1 MDRLITEEAYSA
13 FAERGYV
20 RLPGFLPPE
29 SAEPAMQR
37 IQRVL
42 ARAAPS
48 DSVTAVRKRLKP
60 HARLPE
66 FSALLTLEVCQCA
79 SELAGGQTLSE
90 IVDRPQILFSPPDAS
105 IWTVPHKIWHLD
117 IPRLGA
123 VGLVGVQMFTFLD
136 KVEAGGGGTVV
147 VAGSHRLLNDEGRIR
162 SKDVKRRLSKEA
174 YFQDLFNGALPD
186 RERFVDEIGHV
197 EDVPLQVVEF
207 TGEPGDVYFSDLRV
221 LHSLASNVRNAP
233 RLMLT
238 QRFFAT
244 EEIGALYAGET

>member
-1 MDRLITEEAYSA
+1 MERLITEETYSA

-29 SAEPAMQR
+29 SAEPAIER
-37 IQRVL
+37 VQRVL

-60 HARLPE
+60 LAKLPE
-66 FSALLTLEVCQCA
+66 FSALLTSELRQCA
-79 SELAGGQTLSE
+79 RALAGGRALSE
-90 IVDRPQILFSPPDAS
+90 IVDHPQILFTPPGAS

-117 IPRLGA
+117 VPRLGE
-123 VGLVGVQMFTFLD
+123 VGLVGVQMFTFLG

-147 VAGSHRLLNDEGRIR
+147 VAGSHRLLNDAGRVR

-186 RERFVDEIGHV
+186 RERFVDEIGQV
-197 EDVPLQVVEF
+197 GDVSLQVIEF
-207 TGEPGDVYFSDLRV
+207 IGEPGDVYFSDLRV
-221 LHSLASNVRNAP
+221 LHSLAPNARSAP
-233 RLMLT
+233 RLMLS

-244 EEIGALYAGET
+244 EEIGALYGGEI